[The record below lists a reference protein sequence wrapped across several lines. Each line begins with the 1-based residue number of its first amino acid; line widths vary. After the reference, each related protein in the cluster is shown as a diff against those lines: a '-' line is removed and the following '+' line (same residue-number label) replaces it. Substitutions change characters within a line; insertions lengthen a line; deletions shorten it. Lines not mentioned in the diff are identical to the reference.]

1 MIRTDNKEKP
11 NMRHFLT
18 ILAATAW
25 CALAIPSSG
34 WAQGGSWP
42 NKPIRIIVNYQ
53 PGGSTDNATRAYLP
67 HLSAAL
73 GQQVVIEN
81 KGGAAGA
88 IGVEAAAKSAPDGY
102 TFVATPT
109 ATMTIVPQARKV
121 SYDPFKDLL
130 PVSKFCDYTALLTAH
145 PSLGVN
151 TLQELA
157 ALSKRKPGTL
167 NFGGVG
173 VGTLTQLI
181 VLMLNKEAG
190 MDLAYVPYRGAGEAL
205 PDILAGVVTTY
216 LDPNALPHVAAGK
229 LKLLAVVDRVRH
241 PDFPTTPMMSEIYP
255 ALDFVGW
262 FGIYAP
268 AGTPAEITKRM
279 SDELNKVSAMPDIQA
294 HLLKF
299 AIRPTKSSPEDLA
312 RESKRDWDRYG
323 ALIRAANIKLE

>member
-1 MIRTDNKEKP
+1 MLQR
-11 NMRHFLT
+11 LT
-18 ILAATAW
+18 GAAAVLAAGLIGLAGTAW
-25 CALAIPSSG
+25 
-34 WAQGGSWP
+34 AQAGAWP

-88 IGVEAAAKSAPDGY
+88 IGIEAATKSAPDGY

-121 SYDPFKDLL
+121 SYDPFKDLA

-145 PSLGVN
+145 PSLGVS
-151 TLQELA
+151 TLPELV

-181 VLMLNKEAG
+181 VIMLNREAG
-190 MDLAYVPYRGAGEAL
+190 TDLAYVPYRGAGEAL
-205 PDILAGVVTTY
+205 PDFLAGVVTTY

-229 LKLLAVVDRVRH
+229 ARLLAVVDRVRH
-241 PDFPTTPMMSEIYP
+241 PDFPNVPMMSELYP
-255 ALDFVGW
+255 TLDFVGW

-268 AGTPAEITKRM
+268 AGTPPDIVRRF
-279 SDELNKVSAMPDIQA
+279 SDELNKVSAMPDLQA

-299 AIRPTKSSPEDLA
+299 AIRPTPSSPEQLA
-312 RESKRDWDRYG
+312 AETRRDWDRYG
-323 ALIRAANIKLE
+323 ALIRAANIRLE